1 MGGGGSQEATVQSQG
16 RTDVM
21 SGWESN
27 MRWRWQG
34 GAQPW
39 NGPKAATAGRGGPG
53 LVMGKARKPSL
64 L

>member
-1 MGGGGSQEATVQSQG
+1 MGGRGSQEAAVQSQG

-21 SGWESN
+21 SGWESD
-27 MRWRWQG
+27 MRWQG

-39 NGPKAATAGRGGPG
+39 DGPKAATAGKGGPG
-53 LVMGKARKPSL
+53 LVVGKARKPSL